1 MLNQPWEDAFQ
12 ELWNHAAHHRGVRE
26 ARPDIPEHVLS
37 DALRQWP
44 RTCGADVI
52 AIASIIDAVL
62 RTAPLASGSFGVERS
77 WRRCARELE
86 SAALGDPGRE
96 YRHNR
101 TFWSQLAQTIA

>member
-26 ARPDIPEHVLS
+26 ARTDAPGHLPS

-62 RTAPLASGSFGVERS
+62 RTAPLVPGGFAIERG

-86 SAALGDPGRE
+86 SAALGEPGRE
-96 YRHNR
+96 YRHN
-101 TFWSQLAQTIA
+101 